1 MSIVTIDDSYFTDIA
16 NAIRGKNGETTT
28 YKPNEMAAAISAL
41 SSGGSSGDWQVAAIS
56 TVYDATTNKT
66 IIPLTNYIDINTD
79 DFLLFGAGKYS
90 ATSSSPY
97 QIFMISPM
105 IVKLYNTFYHNSN
118 GNFSPALPNQ
128 AIGLTSGVATNGRV
142 GYMNYNA
149 RSTDYI
155 SRLSSVFYSA
165 DVSIENG
172 DFVVTGHS
180 GNTGSRMGYWA
191 LIAYREG

>member
-28 YKPNEMAAAISAL
+28 YKPNEMAAAINAL
-41 SSGGSSGDWQVAAIS
+41 SGGGSGDWQVAAIS

-66 IIPLTNYIDINTD
+66 IVPLTNYIDVNTD

-90 ATSSSPY
+90 ETSSDPY
-97 QIFMISPM
+97 QVFMISPM
-105 IVKLYNTFYHNSN
+105 IVKLYNAFYNNSN

-128 AIGLTSGVATNGRV
+128 AIGLTSGVATNGRTRT
-142 GYMNYNA
+142 MNYNA

-155 SRLSSVFYSA
+155 SRPSLFYSA

-191 LIAYREG
+191 FIVYREG

>member
-1 MSIVTIDDSYFTDIA
+1 MSIVTIDDSCFTNIA

-28 YKPNEMAAAISAL
+28 YKPNEMAAAISAI
-41 SSGGSSGDWQVAAIS
+41 SGGGGGDWQVAAIS

-66 IIPLTNYIDINTD
+66 IIPLTNYIDVNTD
-79 DFLLFGAGKYS
+79 DFLLFGGGKYS
-90 ATSSSPY
+90 ETSSSPY
-97 QIFMISPM
+97 RAFMISPM
-105 IVKLYNTFYHNSN
+105 IVKLYNAFYNNSN

-128 AIGLTSGVATNGRV
+128 GIRLTSGVATDSGV
-142 GYMNYNA
+142 GYMNYTS
-149 RSTDYI
+149 RSRDYI
-155 SRLSSVFYSA
+155 SRPSLFYSA

-191 LIAYREG
+191 FIVYREG

>member
-1 MSIVTIDDSYFTDIA
+1 MSIVTIDDSYFTNIA

-41 SSGGSSGDWQVAAIS
+41 SGGGSGDWQVAAIS
-56 TVYDATTNKT
+56 TVYDSTTNKT
-66 IIPLTNYIDINTD
+66 IIPLTNYIDVNTD

-90 ATSSSPY
+90 ETSSDPY
-97 QIFMISPM
+97 WVFMISPM
-105 IVKLYNTFYHNSN
+105 IVKLYNAFYHNSN
-118 GNFSPALPNQ
+118 GKFSPALPNEG
-128 AIGLTSGVATNGRV
+128 IKLTSGVATDGRKRT
-142 GYMNYNA
+142 MNYNA

-155 SRLSSVFYSA
+155 SRPSLFYSA

-180 GNTGSRMGYWA
+180 GNTGSRMGYWTF
-191 LIAYREG
+191 IVYREG

>member
-1 MSIVTIDDSYFTDIA
+1 MSIVTIDDSCFTNIA

-41 SSGGSSGDWQVAAIS
+41 SGGGSGDWQVAAIS

-66 IIPLTNYIDINTD
+66 IIPLTNYIDVNTD
-79 DFLLFGAGKYS
+79 DFLLFAAGKYS
-90 ATSSSPY
+90 ETSSDPY
-97 QIFMISPM
+97 WVFMISPM
-105 IVKLYNTFYHNSN
+105 IVKLYNTFYNNSN
-118 GNFSPALPNQ
+118 GKFSPALPNQ
-128 AIGLTSGVATNGRV
+128 AIGLKRGVATNGRTRN
-142 GYMNYNA
+142 MNYNA

-155 SRLSSVFYSA
+155 SRPSLFYSA

-180 GNTGSRMGYWA
+180 GITGSRMGYWA
-191 LIAYREG
+191 FIVYREG

>member
-1 MSIVTIDDSYFTDIA
+1 MSIVTIDDSCFTNIA

-41 SSGGSSGDWQVAAIS
+41 SGGGGDWQVAAIS
-56 TVYDATTNKT
+56 TVYDSTTNKT
-66 IIPLTNYIDINTD
+66 IIPLTNYIDVNTD

-90 ATSSSPY
+90 ETSSDPY
-97 QIFMISPM
+97 WVFMISPM
-105 IVKLYNTFYHNSN
+105 IVKLYNAFYHNSN
-118 GNFSPALPNQ
+118 GKFSPALPNE
-128 AIGLTSGVATNGRV
+128 AIGLTSGVATDGRKRT
-142 GYMNYNA
+142 MNYNA

-155 SRLSSVFYSA
+155 SRPSLFYSA

-180 GNTGSRMGYWA
+180 GNTGSRMGYWTF
-191 LIAYREG
+191 IVYREG

>member
-1 MSIVTIDDSYFTDIA
+1 MSIVTIDDSCFTNIA

-41 SSGGSSGDWQVAAIS
+41 SGGSGDWQVAAIS

-79 DFLLFGAGKYS
+79 DFLLFGGGKYS
-90 ATSSSPY
+90 ETASSPY
-97 QIFMISPM
+97 RVFMISPM
-105 IVKLYNTFYHNSN
+105 IVKLYNTFYNNSN
-118 GNFSPALPNQ
+118 GNLSPALPNQ
-128 AIGLTSGVATNGRV
+128 AIDLTRGVTTNSGVS
-142 GYMNYNA
+142 YMNYNS

-155 SRLSSVFYSA
+155 SRPNLFYSA

-180 GNTGSRMGYWA
+180 GRTGSRMGYWA
-191 LIAYREG
+191 FIVYKEG

>member
-28 YKPNEMAAAISAL
+28 YKPNEMAAAISAI
-41 SSGGSSGDWQVAAIS
+41 SSGGSGDWQVAAIS

-90 ATSSSPY
+90 ETSSDPY
-97 QIFMISPM
+97 EVFMISPM

-118 GNFSPALPNQ
+118 GNLSPALPNQ
-128 AIGLTSGVATNGRV
+128 AMPLTSGVVTNGKVRT
-142 GYMNYNA
+142 MNYTS

-155 SRLSSVFYSA
+155 SRPSLFYLA

-172 DFVVTGHS
+172 DFVVTGRS
-180 GNTGSRMGYWA
+180 GHTGSRMGYWA
-191 LIAYREG
+191 FIVYREG

>member
-1 MSIVTIDDSYFTDIA
+1 
-16 NAIRGKNGETTT
+16 
-28 YKPNEMAAAISAL
+28 
-41 SSGGSSGDWQVAAIS
+41 
-56 TVYDATTNKT
+56 
-66 IIPLTNYIDINTD
+66 
-79 DFLLFGAGKYS
+79 
-90 ATSSSPY
+90 
-97 QIFMISPM
+97 MISPM
-105 IVKLYNTFYHNSN
+105 IVKLYNAFYNNSN

-128 AIGLTSGVATNGRV
+128 GIRLTSGVATNGRTRT
-142 GYMNYNA
+142 MNYNA

-191 LIAYREG
+191 FIVYREG

>member
-1 MSIVTIDDSYFTDIA
+1 MSIVTIDDSCFTNIA

-28 YKPNEMAAAISAL
+28 YKPNEMAAAISAI
-41 SSGGSSGDWQVAAIS
+41 SGGGGDWQVAAIS

-79 DFLLFGAGKYS
+79 DFLLFAAGKYS
-90 ATSSSPY
+90 KTSSEPY
-97 QIFMISPM
+97 QVFMISPM
-105 IVKLYNTFYHNSN
+105 IVKLYNTFYNNSN
-118 GNFSPALPNQ
+118 GNLSPALPNQ
-128 AIGLTSGVATNGRV
+128 AIDLKSGVATNGRV
-142 GYMNYNA
+142 SDMNYNA
-149 RSTDYI
+149 RSMNYI

-191 LIAYREG
+191 FIVYREG

>member
-41 SSGGSSGDWQVAAIS
+41 SSGGSGDWQVAAIS

-66 IIPLTNYIDINTD
+66 IIPLTNYIDVNTD
-79 DFLLFGAGKYS
+79 DFLLFAAGKYS
-90 ATSSSPY
+90 ETSSSPY
-97 QIFMISPM
+97 QVFMISPM
-105 IVKLYNTFYHNSN
+105 IVKLYNAFYHNSN
-118 GNFSPALPNQ
+118 GKFSPALPNE
-128 AIGLTSGVATNGRV
+128 AIHLTSGVATNGTTRT
-142 GYMNYNA
+142 MNYNA

-172 DFVVTGHS
+172 DFVVTGFS
-180 GNTGSRMGYWA
+180 GITGSRMGYWA
-191 LIAYREG
+191 FIVYREG

>member
-1 MSIVTIDDSYFTDIA
+1 MSIVTIDDSCFTNIA
-16 NAIRGKNGETTT
+16 NAIRSKNGETTT
-28 YKPNEMAAAISAL
+28 YKPNEMAAAISAI
-41 SSGGSSGDWQVAAIS
+41 SGGGGDWQVAAIS

-66 IIPLTNYIDINTD
+66 IIPLTNYIDVNTD
-79 DFLLFGAGKYS
+79 DFLLFAAGKYS
-90 ATSSSPY
+90 ETSSSPY
-97 QIFMISPM
+97 QVFMISPM
-105 IVKLYNTFYHNSN
+105 IVKLYNTFYNNSN

-128 AIGLTSGVATNGRV
+128 GIKLTSGVATNGRV
-142 GYMNYNA
+142 RTMNYNA

>member
-41 SSGGSSGDWQVAAIS
+41 SSSGGNWQVAAIS

-66 IIPLTNYIDINTD
+66 IIPLTNYIDVNTD
-79 DFLLFGAGKYS
+79 DFLLFAAGKYS
-90 ATSSSPY
+90 ETSSSPY
-97 QIFMISPM
+97 QVFMISPM
-105 IVKLYNTFYHNSN
+105 IVKLYNTFYNNTN
-118 GNFSPALPNQ
+118 GKFSPALPNQ

-142 GYMNYNA
+142 SNMNYTA

-172 DFVVTGHS
+172 DFVVTGFS
-180 GNTGSRMGYWA
+180 GITGSRMGYWA
-191 LIAYREG
+191 FIVYREG

>member
-1 MSIVTIDDSYFTDIA
+1 MPIVTIDDSCFTNIT
-16 NAIRGKNGETTT
+16 NAIRSKNGETTI
-28 YKPNEMAAAISAL
+28 YKPSEMAAAISAL
-41 SSGGSSGDWQVAAIS
+41 SGGGDWQVAAIS

-66 IIPLTNYIDINTD
+66 TIPLTNYIDVNTD
-79 DFLLFGAGKYS
+79 DFLLLGAGKYS
-90 ATSSSPY
+90 ETSSDPY

-118 GNFSPALPNQ
+118 GKFSPALPNEG
-128 AIGLTSGVATNGRV
+128 IKLTSGVATDGRKRT
-142 GYMNYNA
+142 MNYNA

-155 SRLSSVFYSA
+155 SRLSSLFYSA

-191 LIAYREG
+191 FIVYREG

>member
-41 SSGGSSGDWQVAAIS
+41 SGGGGGDWQVAAIS

-66 IIPLTNYIDINTD
+66 TIPLTNYIDVNTD
-79 DFLLFGAGKYS
+79 DFLLFGAGLYS
-90 ATSSSPY
+90 ETSSSPY
-97 QIFMISPM
+97 QVFMISPM
-105 IVKLYNTFYHNSN
+105 IVKLYNAFYNNSN
-118 GNFSPALPNQ
+118 GKFSPALPNQ
-128 AIGLTSGVATNGRV
+128 AIGLTSGVATNGKVRT
-142 GYMNYNA
+142 MNYNA

-155 SRLSSVFYSA
+155 SRLSSLFYSA

-191 LIAYREG
+191 FIVYREG

>member
-1 MSIVTIDDSYFTDIA
+1 MSIVTIDDSCFTNIA

-41 SSGGSSGDWQVAAIS
+41 SGGGSGNWQVAAIS

-66 IIPLTNYIDINTD
+66 TIPLTNYIDINTD

-90 ATSSSPY
+90 ETSSSPY
-97 QIFMISPM
+97 QVFMISPM

-118 GNFSPALPNQ
+118 GKFSPALPNEG
-128 AIGLTSGVATNGRV
+128 IKLTSGVATNGRV
-142 GYMNYNA
+142 SNMNYNA

-155 SRLSSVFYSA
+155 SRLSSLFFSA

-191 LIAYREG
+191 FIVYREG

>member
-41 SSGGSSGDWQVAAIS
+41 SGGGGDWQVAAIS

-66 IIPLTNYIDINTD
+66 TIPLTNYIDVNTD
-79 DFLLFGAGKYS
+79 DFLLLAAGKYS
-90 ATSSSPY
+90 ETSSDPY
-97 QIFMISPM
+97 WAFMISPM
-105 IVKLYNTFYHNSN
+105 IVKLYNAFYHNSN
-118 GNFSPALPNQ
+118 GKLSPALPNQ
-128 AIGLTSGVATNGRV
+128 AIDLTSGVVTDGTKRI
-142 GYMNYNA
+142 MNYNA

-155 SRLSSVFYSA
+155 SIPSLFYSA
-165 DVSIENG
+165 NVSIENG

-180 GNTGSRMGYWA
+180 SNTGSRMGYWA
-191 LIAYREG
+191 FIVYREG

>member
-28 YKPNEMAAAISAL
+28 YKPNQMAAAISAL
-41 SSGGSSGDWQVAAIS
+41 SGGGSGDWQVAAIS

-66 IIPLTNYIDINTD
+66 IIPLTNYIDVNTD
-79 DFLLFGAGKYS
+79 DFLLFAAGKYS
-90 ATSSSPY
+90 ETSSDPY
-97 QIFMISPM
+97 QVFMISPM
-105 IVKLYNTFYHNSN
+105 IVKLYNAFYHNSN

-128 AIGLTSGVATNGRV
+128 GIRLTSGVATNGRTRT
-142 GYMNYNA
+142 MNYNA

-155 SRLSSVFYSA
+155 SRPSLFYSA

-191 LIAYREG
+191 FIVYREG

>member
-41 SSGGSSGDWQVAAIS
+41 SGGGGDWQVAAIS

-66 IIPLTNYIDINTD
+66 TIPLTNYIDVNTD
-79 DFLLFGAGKYS
+79 DFLLLAAGKYS
-90 ATSSSPY
+90 ETSSDPY
-97 QIFMISPM
+97 WAFMISPM
-105 IVKLYNTFYHNSN
+105 IVKLYNAFYNNSN
-118 GNFSPALPNQ
+118 GKLSPALPNQ
-128 AIGLTSGVATNGRV
+128 AIDLTSGVVTDGTKRF
-142 GYMNYNA
+142 MNYNA
-149 RSTDYI
+149 RSTNYI
-155 SRLSSVFYSA
+155 SRPSLFYSA
-165 DVSIENG
+165 NVSIENG

-191 LIAYREG
+191 FIVYREG

>member
-1 MSIVTIDDSYFTDIA
+1 MSIVTIDDSCFTNIA

-41 SSGGSSGDWQVAAIS
+41 SGGGSGDWQVAAIS

-66 IIPLTNYIDINTD
+66 IIPLTNYIDVNTD
-79 DFLLFGAGKYS
+79 DFLLFAAGKYS
-90 ATSSSPY
+90 ETSSSPY
-97 QIFMISPM
+97 QVFMISPM

-128 AIGLTSGVATNGRV
+128 AIRLTSGVATNGRV
-142 GYMNYNA
+142 STMNYNA
-149 RSTDYI
+149 RSTSYI
-155 SRLSSVFYSA
+155 SRPSLFYSA

-172 DFVVTGHS
+172 DFVVTGCS
-180 GNTGSRMGYWA
+180 GITGSRMGYWA
-191 LIAYREG
+191 FIVYREG

>member
-1 MSIVTIDDSYFTDIA
+1 MSIVTIDDSCFTDIS
-16 NAIRGKNGETTT
+16 NAIRGKNGETTI

-41 SSGGSSGDWQVAAIS
+41 SGGGSGDWQVAAIS

-79 DFLLFGAGKYS
+79 DFLLFAAGKYS
-90 ATSSSPY
+90 ETSSDPY
-97 QIFMISPM
+97 QVFMISPM
-105 IVKLYNTFYHNSN
+105 IVKLYNAFYNNSN

-128 AIGLTSGVATNGRV
+128 GIRLTSGVATNGRTRT
-142 GYMNYNA
+142 MNYNA

-191 LIAYREG
+191 FIVYREG

>member
-28 YKPNEMAAAISAL
+28 YKPNEMAAAISAI
-41 SSGGSSGDWQVAAIS
+41 SGGGGDWQVAAIS

-79 DFLLFGAGKYS
+79 DFLLFAAGKYS
-90 ATSSSPY
+90 ETSSSPY
-97 QIFMISPM
+97 QVFMISPM
-105 IVKLYNTFYHNSN
+105 IVKLYNTFYNNSN

-128 AIGLTSGVATNGRV
+128 AIDLTRGVTTNGRV
-142 GYMNYNA
+142 STMNYNA

-155 SRLSSVFYSA
+155 SRSSSLFYSA

-172 DFVVTGHS
+172 DFVVTGFS
-180 GNTGSRMGYWA
+180 GITGSRMGYWA
-191 LIAYREG
+191 FIAYREG

>member
-1 MSIVTIDDSYFTDIA
+1 MSIVTIDDSCFTDIA

-41 SSGGSSGDWQVAAIS
+41 SGGGSGDWQVAAIS
-56 TVYDATTNKT
+56 TVYDSTTNKT
-66 IIPLTNYIDINTD
+66 IIPLTNYIDVNTD

-90 ATSSSPY
+90 ETSSDPY
-97 QIFMISPM
+97 WVFMISPM
-105 IVKLYNTFYHNSN
+105 IVKLYNAFYHNSN
-118 GNFSPALPNQ
+118 GKFSPALPNE
-128 AIGLTSGVATNGRV
+128 AIGLTSGVATDGRKRT
-142 GYMNYNA
+142 MNYNA

-155 SRLSSVFYSA
+155 SRPSLFYSA

-191 LIAYREG
+191 FIVYREG

>member
-1 MSIVTIDDSYFTDIA
+1 MSIVTIDDSCFTDIT
-16 NAIRGKNGETTT
+16 NAIRSKNGETTT
-28 YKPNEMAAAISAL
+28 YKPNEMAAAINAL
-41 SSGGSSGDWQVAAIS
+41 SSGGGDWQVAAIS

-66 IIPLTNYIDINTD
+66 IIPLTNYIDVNTD
-79 DFLLFGAGKYS
+79 DFLLFAAGKYS
-90 ATSSSPY
+90 ETSSSPY
-97 QIFMISPM
+97 QVFMISPM
-105 IVKLYNTFYHNSN
+105 IVKLYNTFYNNSN

-128 AIGLTSGVATNGRV
+128 GIKLTSGVATNGRV
-142 GYMNYNA
+142 STMNYNA

>member
-41 SSGGSSGDWQVAAIS
+41 NGGGGDWQVAAIS

-66 IIPLTNYIDINTD
+66 TIPLTNYIDVNTD
-79 DFLLFGAGKYS
+79 DFLLLAAGKYS
-90 ATSSSPY
+90 ETSSDPY
-97 QIFMISPM
+97 WVFMISPM
-105 IVKLYNTFYHNSN
+105 IVKLYNAFYHNSN
-118 GNFSPALPNQ
+118 GKLSPALPNQ
-128 AIGLTSGVATNGRV
+128 AIDLTSGVVTDGTKRI
-142 GYMNYNA
+142 MNYNA

-155 SRLSSVFYSA
+155 SRPSLFYSA
-165 DVSIENG
+165 NVSIENG

-191 LIAYREG
+191 FIVYREG

>member
-1 MSIVTIDDSYFTDIA
+1 MSIVTIDDSCFTNIA

-41 SSGGSSGDWQVAAIS
+41 SSGGGGNWQVAAIS
-56 TVYDATTNKT
+56 TVYDSTTNKT
-66 IIPLTNYIDINTD
+66 TIPLTNYIDINTD

-90 ATSSSPY
+90 ETSSDPY
-97 QIFMISPM
+97 QVFMISPM
-105 IVKLYNTFYHNSN
+105 IVKLYNAFYHNSN
-118 GNFSPALPNQ
+118 GKFSPALPNEG
-128 AIGLTSGVATNGRV
+128 IKLTSGVATNGRV
-142 GYMNYNA
+142 RTMNYNA

-191 LIAYREG
+191 FIVYREG

>member
-16 NAIRGKNGETTT
+16 NAIRGKNGETIT
-28 YKPNEMAAAISAL
+28 YKPSEMAAAINAL
-41 SSGGSSGDWQVAAIS
+41 SSGGGDWQVAAIS

-66 IIPLTNYIDINTD
+66 IIPLTNYIDVNTD

-90 ATSSSPY
+90 ETSSDPY
-97 QIFMISPM
+97 QVFMISPM
-105 IVKLYNTFYHNSN
+105 IVKLYNAFYNNSN

-128 AIGLTSGVATNGRV
+128 AIGLTSGVATNGRTRT
-142 GYMNYNA
+142 MNYNA

-155 SRLSSVFYSA
+155 SRPSLFYSA

-191 LIAYREG
+191 FIVYREG

>member
-1 MSIVTIDDSYFTDIA
+1 MSIVTIDDSCFTNIA
-16 NAIRGKNGETTT
+16 NAIRGKNGETTA

-41 SSGGSSGDWQVAAIS
+41 SGGGGGDWQVAAIS

-66 IIPLTNYIDINTD
+66 IIPLTNYIDVNTD

-90 ATSSSPY
+90 ETSSDPY
-97 QIFMISPM
+97 QVFMISPM

-128 AIGLTSGVATNGRV
+128 GIKLTSGVATNGRV
-142 GYMNYNA
+142 RTMNYNA

-155 SRLSSVFYSA
+155 SRLSSLFYSA

-191 LIAYREG
+191 FIVYREG